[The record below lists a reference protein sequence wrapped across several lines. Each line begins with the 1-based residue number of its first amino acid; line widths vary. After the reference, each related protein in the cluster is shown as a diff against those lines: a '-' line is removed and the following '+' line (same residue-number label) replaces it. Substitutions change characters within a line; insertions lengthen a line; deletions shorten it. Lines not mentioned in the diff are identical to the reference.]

1 MKDYNTVEHALK
13 ACPKM
18 LAFGVSCSGPL
29 HGIWV
34 SFLSKDASMILE
46 TTEEVFS
53 FLLDPKPHTLDPIYY
68 VCMTGPRNR
77 FSTQTRSIS
86 SSS

>member
-1 MKDYNTVEHALK
+1 VM
-13 ACPKM
+13 
-18 LAFGVSCSGPL
+18 GL

-53 FLLDPKPHTLDPIYY
+53 FLLDPKPHTLDPIYGT
-68 VCMTGPRNR
+68 CA
-77 FSTQTRSIS
+77 
-86 SSS
+86 

>member
-1 MKDYNTVEHALK
+1 M
-13 ACPKM
+13 
-18 LAFGVSCSGPL
+18 GL

-68 VCMTGPRNR
+68 ARVHDRTQKP
-77 FSTQTRSIS
+77 FSDSNKKHK
-86 SSS
+86 

>member
-1 MKDYNTVEHALK
+1 M
-13 ACPKM
+13 
-18 LAFGVSCSGPL
+18 GL

-68 VCMTGPRNR
+68 ARLCKLL
-77 FSTQTRSIS
+77 S
-86 SSS
+86 